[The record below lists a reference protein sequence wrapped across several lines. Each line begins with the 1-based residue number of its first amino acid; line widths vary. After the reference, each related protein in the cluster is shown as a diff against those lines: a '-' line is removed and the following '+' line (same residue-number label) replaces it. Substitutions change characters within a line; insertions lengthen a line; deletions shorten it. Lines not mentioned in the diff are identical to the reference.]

1 MTKISWQQ
9 ITKSL
14 SMAELGASA
23 SEVHGVICGLI
34 CGGINVENG
43 SWYGAFND
51 LMNDGLALPID
62 LKKALQQ
69 LFDTSSNE
77 FVSGEYQVKLL
88 LADDDQPLSEQA
100 KSLAQ
105 WSESFMTGFAIGN
118 ESGSALSKEI
128 KEALSDLSQISQI
141 DTDIDDDEASARS
154 LDEIGEYVRMSAM
167 LCYSE
172 LGHKPDLAK
181 DNKKIH

>member
-141 DTDIDDDEASARS
+141 DTDIDDDEASAR
-154 LDEIGEYVRMSAM
+154 
-167 LCYSE
+167 
-172 LGHKPDLAK
+172 
-181 DNKKIH
+181 